1 MYNTR
6 HLRRTN
12 KKALD
17 LGIVSFFGTALS
29 SLCMLR
35 MSYGGTMLFCCKR
48 RGKMT
53 TNNEQDDGYYLDS
66 HRKSSRDVVDHS
78 PPGEAIRVTLGDEY
92 ITKKSKHRNGCRWL
106 CNYLLAY
113 CYRKLV
119 AKQNRDANDD
129 ELNADDDDEDD
140 EVDEELRAL
149 YAGPGKK
156 GYLNI
161 NY

>member
-1 MYNTR
+1 MNY
-6 HLRRTN
+6 L
-12 KKALD
+12 
-17 LGIVSFFGTALS
+17 LGIMFAMTAGKRVYIYFATYCSIFSILW
-29 SLCMLR
+29 LIIA
-35 MSYGGTMLFCCKR
+35 FCCW
-48 RGKMT
+48 
-53 TNNEQDDGYYLDS
+53 N
-66 HRKSSRDVVDHS
+66 VV
-78 PPGEAIRVTLGDEY
+78 GAYREAIRVTLGDEY

-129 ELNADDDDEDD
+129 ELNADDEDD

>member
-1 MYNTR
+1 MN
-6 HLRRTN
+6 
-12 KKALD
+12 
-17 LGIVSFFGTALS
+17 
-29 SLCMLR
+29 
-35 MSYGGTMLFCCKR
+35 
-48 RGKMT
+48 
-53 TNNEQDDGYYLDS
+53 
-66 HRKSSRDVVDHS
+66 
-78 PPGEAIRVTLGDEY
+78 
-92 ITKKSKHRNGCRWL
+92 KKSKQRNGCRWL

-119 AKQNRDANDD
+119 AKQNRDDD
-129 ELNADDDDEDD
+129 EINVDEEDE